1 MKAGP
6 VEHRRCLNNHMSSR
20 ATTAICLLSVAVLF
34 AVFWV
39 VGQLDVLQLSH
50 EWAEGILKIVV
61 WVVPSVLV
69 AFFMWQRSVGGALAD
84 LGLHSNPLTGYA
96 LGVAAAV
103 PTLIAW
109 PIVGARPL
117 YASAIVGSVL
127 LGPLA
132 EEVLFRGLL
141 FRQLYRRGG
150 QRPLRAMTV
159 SALLFGFA
167 HLANVDFETVRLAA
181 PQTMT
186 PVMGQV
192 GLTALGG
199 LLFAWVAYRWDS
211 LWPAIGL
218 HTFMNLSWEVFGV
231 NGSVVHGAV
240 RLPADAAT
248 TTRLASVAI
257 ALYLTWRLTRR
268 QRAVRPL
275 DPS

>member
-1 MKAGP
+1 
-6 VEHRRCLNNHMSSR
+6 MSPR
-20 ATTAICLLSVAVLF
+20 AVTAICLLSVATLF
-34 AVFWV
+34 GVFWI
-39 VGQLDVLQLSH
+39 VGQLDVLQLSQ
-50 EWAEGILKIVV
+50 EWAEGVLKLVV

-69 AFFMWQRSVGGALAD
+69 AFFMWGRSAGGALEE
-84 LGLHSNPLTGYA
+84 LGLRSNPVTGYA
-96 LGVAAAV
+96 FGLAAAV

-109 PIVGARPL
+109 PVVGARPL
-117 YASAIVGSVL
+117 VASAIVGSVL

-141 FRQLYRRGG
+141 FRQLYRCGG

-159 SALLFGFA
+159 SALAFGFA
-167 HLANVDFETVRLAA
+167 HLANIDFESVRLAA

-186 PVMGQV
+186 PAMGQV
-192 GLTALGG
+192 GLTAIGG

-231 NGSVVHGAV
+231 NGPTGAA
-240 RLPADAAT
+240 RGALGLPADAAT

-257 ALYLTWRLTRR
+257 AVYLTWRLTRR
-268 QRAVRPL
+268 RRTGRVPG
-275 DPS
+275 DPVT

>member
-1 MKAGP
+1 
-6 VEHRRCLNNHMSSR
+6 MSSR
-20 ATTAICLLSVAVLF
+20 AATAICLLSVAVLF
-34 AVFWV
+34 AVFWL
-39 VGQLDVLQLSH
+39 VGQLDVLQLSQ
-50 EWAEGILKIVV
+50 EWAEGVLKVVV
-61 WVVPSVLV
+61 WAVPSVLI
-69 AFFMWQRSVGGALAD
+69 AFFVWGHSARGALEE
-84 LGLHSNPLTGYA
+84 LGLRSNPLIGYA
-96 LGVAAAV
+96 FGFAAAV

-117 YASAIVGSVL
+117 FASAIVGSVL

-159 SALLFGFA
+159 SALAFGFA
-167 HLANVDFETVRLAA
+167 HLANVDFGIVQLAV

-231 NGSVVHGAV
+231 NGPTGAAHGAL

-257 ALYLTWRLTRR
+257 AIYLTWRLTRR
-268 QRAVRPL
+268 QPTGRLAGHL
-275 DPS
+275 

>member
-1 MKAGP
+1 
-6 VEHRRCLNNHMSSR
+6 MSPR
-20 ATTAICLLSVAVLF
+20 VATAICLLSVAALF

-39 VGQLDVLQLSH
+39 VGQLDVFQVYQ
-50 EWAEGILKIVV
+50 EWAEGVLKVVV

-69 AFFMWQRSVGGALAD
+69 AFFAWGHSTGGALEE
-84 LGLHSNPLTGYA
+84 LGLRSNPLTGYA
-96 LGVAAAV
+96 FGFAAAV

-117 YASAIVGSVL
+117 FASAIVGSVV

-159 SALLFGFA
+159 SALAFGFA
-167 HLANVDFETVRLAA
+167 HLANVDFQSVGFAFQSVPLAVA
-181 PQTMT
+181 QTMT

-231 NGSVVHGAV
+231 NGPTGAAHGAL

-248 TTRLASVAI
+248 TTRLASVVI
-257 ALYLTWRLTRR
+257 AVYLTWRLTRHR
-268 QRAVRPL
+268 RSRTLAVR
-275 DPS
+275 S

>member
-1 MKAGP
+1 
-6 VEHRRCLNNHMSSR
+6 MSSR
-20 ATTAICLLSVAVLF
+20 AAAWICLLSVAVLF
-34 AVFWV
+34 AVFWM
-39 VGQLDVLQLSH
+39 VGQLDVRVLAP
-50 EWAEGILKIVV
+50 EWAEGVLKIAV

-69 AFFMWQRSVGGALAD
+69 VLLAWAPSPGGALAE
-84 LGLHSNPLTGYA
+84 LGLLSNPLTGYA
-96 LGVAAAV
+96 FGFAAAV

-117 YASAIVGSVL
+117 FASAIVGSVL

-150 QRPLRAMTV
+150 LRPLRAMTI
-159 SALLFGFA
+159 SALAFGCA
-167 HLANVDFETVRLAA
+167 HLANVDFENVRLAV

-186 PVMGQV
+186 PAMGQV

-231 NGSVVHGAV
+231 NGPMGATHGALG
-240 RLPADAAT
+240 LPADAAT
-248 TTRLASVAI
+248 MTRLASVAI
-257 ALYLTWRLTRR
+257 AVYLTWRLTRR
-268 QRAVRPL
+268 QRSIRTPDRP
-275 DPS
+275 

>member
-1 MKAGP
+1 
-6 VEHRRCLNNHMSSR
+6 MSSR
-20 ATTAICLLSVAVLF
+20 VAAAICLLSVAVLF
-34 AVFWV
+34 TVFWI

-50 EWAEGILKIVV
+50 EWAEGVLKVVV
-61 WVVPSVLV
+61 WVVPSLLI
-69 AFFMWQRSVGGALAD
+69 AFLAWDHSAGGALEE
-84 LGLHSNPLTGYA
+84 LGLRSNPVTGYA
-96 LGVAAAV
+96 FGLAAAV

-117 YASAIVGSVL
+117 FASAIVGSVL

-150 QRPLRAMTV
+150 LRPLRAMTV
-159 SALLFGFA
+159 SALAFGFA
-167 HLANVDFETVRLAA
+167 HLANVDFGSVELGV
-181 PQTMT
+181 PQTIT
-186 PVMGQV
+186 PALGQV

-231 NGSVVHGAV
+231 NGPTGAAHGAL

-257 ALYLTWRLTRR
+257 AVYLTWRLTRR
-268 QRAVRPL
+268 QRTRWLAVRP
-275 DPS
+275 

>member
-1 MKAGP
+1 
-6 VEHRRCLNNHMSSR
+6 MSPR

-34 AVFWV
+34 AVFWI
-39 VGQLDVLQLSH
+39 VGQFDVFQLSQ
-50 EWAEGILKIVV
+50 EWVEGILKVLV

-69 AFFMWQRSVGGALAD
+69 TFFMWGRSAGGALEE
-84 LGLHSNPLTGYA
+84 LGLRSNPVTGYA
-96 LGVAAAV
+96 FGLAAAV

-109 PIVGARPL
+109 PAVGARPL
-117 YASAIVGSVL
+117 FASAIVGSVL

-159 SALLFGFA
+159 SALAFGFA
-167 HLANVDFETVRLAA
+167 HLANVDFASVRFAFQNVRFAA
-181 PQTMT
+181 SQTMT
-186 PVMGQV
+186 PVIGQV

-231 NGSVVHGAV
+231 NGPTGAA
-240 RLPADAAT
+240 RGALGLPADAAT

-257 ALYLTWRLTRR
+257 AVYLTWRLTRR
-268 QRAVRPL
+268 RRTGRVA
-275 DPS
+275 DPVT

>member
-1 MKAGP
+1 
-6 VEHRRCLNNHMSSR
+6 MSPR
-20 ATTAICLLSVAVLF
+20 AAAALCLLSVAGLF
-34 AVFWV
+34 AVFWI
-39 VGQLDVLQLSH
+39 VGQLDVFVLSQ
-50 EWAEGILKIVV
+50 EWAEGVLKIVV
-61 WVVPSVLV
+61 WVVPSVLIV
-69 AFFMWQRSVGGALAD
+69 LFAWGQSPGGALLE
-84 LGLHSNPLTGYA
+84 LGLLSNPVAGYA
-96 LGVAAAV
+96 FGFAAAL
-103 PTLIAW
+103 PTLVAW
-109 PIVGARPL
+109 PIVGARPVF
-117 YASAIVGSVL
+117 ASAIVGSVL

-159 SALLFGFA
+159 SALAFGFA
-167 HLANVDFETVRLAA
+167 HLANVDFENVRLAV

-218 HTFMNLSWEVFGV
+218 HTFMNLSWEFFGV
-231 NGSVVHGAV
+231 NGPTGAVHGVV

-257 ALYLTWRLTRR
+257 AVYLTWRLTRR
-268 QRAVRPL
+268 QRTRWLAVRP
-275 DPS
+275 

>member
-1 MKAGP
+1 
-6 VEHRRCLNNHMSSR
+6 MSPR
-20 ATTAICLLSVAVLF
+20 AAASICLLSVAVLF
-34 AVFWV
+34 TAFWII
-39 VGQLDVLQLSH
+39 GQLDVVLLSQ
-50 EWAEGILKIVV
+50 EWAEGVLKILI

-69 AFFMWQRSVGGALAD
+69 VGLAWQRSMGGALAD
-84 LGLHSNPLTGYA
+84 LGLQSNPLTGYA

-117 YASAIVGSVL
+117 FLSAIVGSVL

-150 QRPLRAMTV
+150 LRPLRAMTV
-159 SALLFGFA
+159 SALLFGLA
-167 HLANVDFETVRLAA
+167 HLANVDFETVRLSV

-231 NGSVVHGAV
+231 NGPVVHGPV

-257 ALYLTWRLTRR
+257 AVYLTWRLTRR
-268 QRAVRPL
+268 PRADRP
-275 DPS
+275 DRPAAE